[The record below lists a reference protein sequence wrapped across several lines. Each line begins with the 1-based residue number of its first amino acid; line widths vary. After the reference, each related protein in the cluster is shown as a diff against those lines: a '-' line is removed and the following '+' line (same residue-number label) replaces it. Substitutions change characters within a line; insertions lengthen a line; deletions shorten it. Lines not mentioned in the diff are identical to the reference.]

1 MYAKRMDN
9 IKASDIREILK
20 LTQIPNM
27 ISFAG
32 GLPAPELFPVE
43 KIKLAEIS
51 ALNKYGQKALQY
63 GTTDGLVPLREK
75 ITLRVSKF
83 GIKATPSNIL
93 ITSGSQQGLDM
104 VGKLFIDP
112 GDVVL
117 CESPSYLGALNA
129 FKAYEPKFVEV
140 DTDNDGM
147 VMEDLEAK
155 LCEHKNVKII
165 YVIPEFQNPTGRTW
179 SIERREKLIKLANKY
194 DVVIIEDNPYG
205 ELRFEGELNPSV
217 KSIDTEGRVVYLGTF
232 SKVFCPGYRM
242 AWILAS
248 EDIISKFIF
257 IKQGLDLQT
266 STIGQYDINE
276 FMEMNDLDKHVEKLV
291 SVYRNRRNIMLDE
304 IDKTFPKEAI
314 VTHPE
319 GGLFT
324 WVELPESINTRDLLT
339 KAIERMVAF
348 VPGESFFPNGG
359 NNRCMRLNYS
369 NMKEDKIKE
378 GINILAKL
386 IKEELK

>member
-1 MYAKRMDN
+1 MYAKRMEN

-20 LTQIPNM
+20 LTQIPDM

-32 GLPAPELFPVE
+32 GLPAPELFPIE

-51 ALNKYGQKALQY
+51 ALDKHGQKVLQY
-63 GTTDGLVPLREK
+63 GPTEGLVPLKEK
-75 ITLRVSKF
+75 IVDRVSKF
-83 GIKATPSNIL
+83 GIKSTPDNIL

-104 VGKLFIDP
+104 IGKLFIDP
-112 GDVVL
+112 GDVIL

-129 FKAYEPKFVEV
+129 FKAYEPKFVEIE
-140 DTDNDGM
+140 TDNDGM
-147 VMEDLEAK
+147 VLEDLEDK
-155 LCEHKNVKII
+155 LTKHNNIKII

-179 SIERREKLIKLANKY
+179 SLDRREKLIELANKY
-194 DVVIIEDNPYG
+194 DVIIIEDNPYG
-205 ELRFEGELNPSV
+205 ELRFDGELNPSV
-217 KSIDTEGRVVYLGTF
+217 KSLDKEDRVVYLGTF
-232 SKVFCPGYRM
+232 SKIFCPGYRM

-248 EDIISKFIF
+248 ENIIARFIC

-276 FMEMNDLDKHVEKLV
+276 FMEMNDLDKHVETLV
-291 SVYRNRRNIMLDE
+291 SVYRKRRNTMLGE
-304 IDKTFPKEAI
+304 IEKTFPKEAI

-324 WVELPESINTRDLLT
+324 WVELPENINTRDLLA
-339 KAIERMVAF
+339 KAIERNVAF

-378 GINILAKL
+378 GINILAEL
-386 IKEELK
+386 IKTELK